1 MRSSP
6 KIGKTMHENTPTHLS
21 LVLIA
26 VFTALTA
33 SCARKSAPEKC
44 EDTAAGAAAPQKTA
58 APVQTATADAMWC
71 RSCVVGPAGYMSC
84 QTVRQVTKTET
95 TEQLRDRARL
105 AACKDAGFAEGTC
118 PASGVISLACKGDP
132 PPTDKT
138 AAGKAMLNALKGSAP
153 LVLTK
158 DGKTMRNIMHPDA
171 AGASDAAQK
180 PAETQPKDAP
190 KEKAAAP
197 APHIE

>member
-1 MRSSP
+1 MN
-6 KIGKTMHENTPTHLS
+6 KNTPTHLS
-21 LVLIA
+21 LIFMAALTA
-26 VFTALTA
+26 VTA

-44 EDTAAGAAAPQKTA
+44 EDTAAGAAVPQKA
-58 APVQTATADAMWC
+58 AEPQKAAKPVQTAAADAMWC

-84 QTVRQVTKTET
+84 QTVRQET
-95 TEQLRDRARL
+95 TTEAKDQLRDRARL

-118 PASGVISLACKGDP
+118 PASGVISLTCKGDP

-171 AGASDAAQK
+171 AGASDAVQK
-180 PAETQPKDAP
+180 PAETQPKEAP